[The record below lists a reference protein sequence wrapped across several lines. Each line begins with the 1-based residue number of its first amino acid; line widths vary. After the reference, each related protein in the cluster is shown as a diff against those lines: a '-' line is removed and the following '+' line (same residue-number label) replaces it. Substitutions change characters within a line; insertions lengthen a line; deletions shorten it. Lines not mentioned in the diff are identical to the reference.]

1 MPGSGCDEA
10 RVTPGGPALAPTP
23 EPACPLGTVVP
34 EGADSGPCGDLLGAL
49 ARWLCPSPWLLEV
62 LLELTQDRK
71 FPSFPAGPEQTGQ
84 AEGWGGGWQGRGPCG
99 VQTLQGRLPGSHH
112 AALGSAAHSGP
123 GLCLGPQL
131 YQALRGLSSKWGGG
145 PSSSSGLHL
154 GSAQGLHGRGSR
166 TLGLWP
172 SQQDPDHRVGGLH
185 PRPPRPGLDLSR
197 LHVGPLLPS
206 LWEHHFCQGGCG
218 RALPPPSLPGPTQHN
233 GATEA

>member
-99 VQTLQGRLPGSHH
+99 VQTLQGWLPGSHH

-131 YQALRGLSSKWGGG
+131 YQALRGLSSKWG
-145 PSSSSGLHL
+145 
-154 GSAQGLHGRGSR
+154 RGWALCFLR
-166 TLGLWP
+166 PTPGF
-172 SQQDPDHRVGGLH
+172 R
-185 PRPPRPGLDLSR
+185 PRPSWTGVQDSGALALPAGPRS
-197 LHVGPLLPS
+197 
-206 LWEHHFCQGGCG
+206 QGGW
-218 RALPPPSLPGPTQHN
+218 PPPSASKAWPGPQPSPRGTPPAIIV
-233 GATEA
+233 GAPFLPRWLRPGPAPAVTSWPHTA

>member
-1 MPGSGCDEA
+1 MRPVSLQVA
-10 RVTPGGPALAPTP
+10 LLWPPHQSQLAPWAPWVLRELWT
-23 EPACPLGTVVP
+23 
-34 EGADSGPCGDLLGAL
+34 SGPCGDLLGAL

-99 VQTLQGRLPGSHH
+99 VQTLPGSHH

-145 PSSSSGLHL
+145 PSASSGLHL

-172 SQQDPDHRVGGLH
+172 SQQDPDHRVGVLY
-185 PRPPRPGLDLSR
+185 PRPPRPGLDLSPSPR
-197 LHVGPLLPS
+197 GTPPAIIVGAPLLPRW
-206 LWEHHFCQGGCG
+206 L
-218 RALPPPSLPGPTQHN
+218 RPGPAPAVTSWPHT
-233 GATEA
+233 A